1 MLTTPLR
8 RHVASKSFTQT
19 PTPGTST
26 DGVSD
31 IHVLLL
37 LQPAARHL
45 PRLPLHQWATHKQDM
60 AWIPPKSRSTYVHA
74 EPKGHHRRLSKPST
88 LAGYQIDKL
97 FNHIL
102 ARDIATH
109 ANASLTR
116 RDCGPPR
123 GRCKAT
129 RQKTG
134 RRACPRIGK
143 RRMQTQDGLPATGAV
158 CNLTW
163 RHGGRRPAPG
173 PGTPRTCST
182 SRAWTHGRW
191 LFLSAQVACGLWSR
205 AELLYLCCLYN
216 LHPVEVPNGWLNYP
230 N

>member
-1 MLTTPLR
+1 MWLVRVARRRRNDPRIPDDILKLGKVRAWRTSTAPGVDFSTTGLPYSIVEAVAEVSESSNPCRTAEGDGTKSRRMLTTPLR

-60 AWIPPKSRSTYVHA
+60 AWIPPASRSTYVHA

-97 FNHIL
+97 FNHVLVGDRKKSIFPPPTFTKV
-102 ARDIATH
+102 RFS
-109 ANASLTR
+109 SLNS
-116 RDCGPPR
+116 
-123 GRCKAT
+123 
-129 RQKTG
+129 KTEQITSLNFSN
-134 RRACPRIGK
+134 RAFY
-143 RRMQTQDGLPATGAV
+143 LPGAV
-158 CNLTW
+158 SK
-163 RHGGRRPAPG
+163 A
-173 PGTPRTCST
+173 
-182 SRAWTHGRW
+182 
-191 LFLSAQVACGLWSR
+191 V
-205 AELLYLCCLYN
+205 LL
-216 LHPVEVPNGWLNYP
+216 P
-230 N
+230 